1 MTPSPT
7 TPEAPSSLL
16 INELQ
21 KLPLSEILRM
31 AVESGLRLRPDLTRR
46 QLILDQI
53 RYQLARGGTATG
65 TAL

>member
-7 TPEAPSSLL
+7 TSATPAPLL

-46 QLILDQI
+46 QLVLDQI
-53 RYQLARGGTATG
+53 RYQLSRGGTATG